1 MGRDTPPLV
10 DIESNSDSSEE
21 VEENVLRPRGRRLVK
36 PIPGA
41 RPSQPTLQDWLA
53 SGGSEA
59 EADTSSRVKQK
70 PRHELAIS
78 DSGASDDN
86 ASDEK
91 DSWIESDGEDA
102 ANAVILPEGYSMRGH
117 QSLAHHF
124 KVVMQMFVHLACL
137 KPRKRWDFRVDEKN
151 GAYAAAWCSW
161 PKM

>member
-1 MGRDTPPLV
+1 MGRDTPPPV
-10 DIESNSDSSEE
+10 DIEDSLGSSEE
-21 VEENVLRPRGRRLVK
+21 IEENVIRPRGRRVVK

-41 RPSQPTLQDWLA
+41 RPGHPTIHDWLA
-53 SGGSEA
+53 SGGSDPEA
-59 EADTSSRVKQK
+59 KTSARATRKK
-70 PRHELAIS
+70 RYELSNS

-86 ASDEK
+86 GNASDDN

-151 GAYAAAWCSW
+151 GLYATD
-161 PKM
+161 